1 MRALLL
7 LIVLEILTVFVFRT
21 LTPKPEIYDSVEYI
35 NLANNLEGEGLYYS
49 GSQSTNLDYRLFSKR
64 TLGYPFFLQ
73 LQWLNNSVV
82 SALQALLV
90 LFVYFL
96 GLILLRQL
104 SGSNPPVLIYT
115 AAFSTLLAIF
125 CHAGFIL
132 SDLLLTV
139 IVTLAVLV
147 FYSKTIKEKNW
158 SLSILWTIGLLIK
171 PVLLPTL
178 ILIPLVL
185 IFKFIK
191 NKFSALWFV
200 LPILAFA
207 SVSYINRCNTGQFE
221 YSSISTIN
229 LAQYNAK
236 LTIAKTYGFDS
247 AQQFSKSIFHKLPEN
262 KEEYA
267 QYKTEATLLGKS
279 AILENF
285 GDYLY
290 VHTLGSV
297 KMILDPGRFELFT
310 LAGVSTSQLSLTEMI
325 FSGNTKEVV
334 TSMKE
339 QPLIISLFVIF
350 ISLRILLLFGL
361 FASVTEFKKHWMLWL
376 VLVYFLAISG
386 PVGAARF
393 FLPVSVV
400 FVVLSALGWS
410 KILAF
415 FKKSPKS

>member
-21 LTPKPEIYDSVEYI
+21 LTPKLEINDSVEYI

-73 LQWLNNSVV
+73 LQWLNKSVV

-104 SGSNPPVLIYT
+104 SDSNPPVSIYT

-132 SDLLLTV
+132 SDLLLTA

-147 FYSKTIKEKNW
+147 FYSKSIKEKNW

-191 NKFSALWFV
+191 NEFSALWFV
-200 LPILAFA
+200 LPMLAVA
-207 SVSYINRCNTGQFE
+207 SVSYINRFNTGQFE

-247 AQQFSKSIFHKLPEN
+247 AQQFSKSIFYKLPEN

-267 QYKTEATLLGKS
+267 QYKTEATQLGKS
-279 AILENF
+279 AILANF
-285 GDYLY
+285 RDYLY

-339 QPLIISLFVIF
+339 QPELISVFVVFLI
-350 ISLRILLLFGL
+350 LRILLLFGL

-376 VLVYFLAISG
+376 VLIYFLAISG

-393 FLPVSVV
+393 FLPVSIV
-400 FVVLSALGWS
+400 FVLLSALGWS